1 MFHGSQFNGDISSW
15 NVSKVWDMRWMFC
28 ASPFDG
34 DLSEWKIDD
43 FCLVDCLFKDSAF
56 EKSGAVKDWMNV
68 FSLRRIEHAKNP
80 DGKIVAN
87 DNAHLRELIKV
98 MIELNGFDCDLNVI
112 DVSNVTDMSAI
123 FYKSPF
129 NGDISQWNVSNVTC
143 MNRMFAGSS
152 FDGDISNWN
161 VSNVKDMCYMF
172 YGALFAGD
180 IDGWDVSNVSGMYE
194 IFSGSVLEKSGKL
207 PKWYKGK

>member
-1 MFHGSQFNGDISSW
+1 MFY
-15 NVSKVWDMRWMFC
+15 
-28 ASPFDG
+28 ASPFDRDTSG
-34 DLSEWKIDD
+34 WNIDD
-43 FCLVDCLFKDSAF
+43 LCLVEGIFVDSAF

-68 FSLRRIEHAKNP
+68 FNLRRIEHAKNP

-87 DNAHLRELIKV
+87 DNAHLRGLVKA
-98 MIELNGFDCDLNVI
+98 MIALNGPQCDLNVI

-123 FYKSPF
+123 FYKSEF
-129 NGDISQWNVSNVTC
+129 NGDISK
-143 MNRMFAGSS
+143 
-152 FDGDISNWN
+152 WN

>member
-1 MFHGSQFNGDISSW
+1 
-15 NVSKVWDMRWMFC
+15 
-28 ASPFDG
+28 
-34 DLSEWKIDD
+34 
-43 FCLVDCLFKDSAF
+43 
-56 EKSGAVKDWMNV
+56 
-68 FSLRRIEHAKNP
+68 
-80 DGKIVAN
+80 
-87 DNAHLRELIKV
+87 
-98 MIELNGFDCDLNVI
+98 
-112 DVSNVTDMSAI
+112 
-123 FYKSPF
+123 
-129 NGDISQWNVSNVTC
+129 

-152 FDGDISNWN
+152 FDGDISKWN